1 MKPEIWQPNRAYS
14 LLRPYVD
21 WCTKQSYRYLR
32 FRGEDLPSDGAVI
45 LAPNHTNTLMDA
57 LVILAG
63 RKGPTAF
70 GSRADIF
77 NRPAVAK
84 ILHFLRILPMVRQRD
99 GLEHVSENYKN
110 FDLIDDVLEHGVP
123 FCMFAEG
130 THHPGR
136 ELQPIKKGIARIALR
151 SARNRPTWV
160 VPTGINYSHFFRY
173 RGSAEVRYGKPV
185 NINDFVRQHPGMQE
199 AQLLQELRS
208 HIQEQMAG
216 MVEPQGPQD
225 RQALPSPASCLAFCR
240 FSEPPHLAHG
250 GDPLPQGGRQGL
262 VQQHPL
268 PMPVAAT
275 AHNADHLGH
284 PPVTHLP
291 PLVRYPF
298 PPLFPPGHLRHL
310 LRRPQPV
317 PQVTDTQPHTQK
329 GVHLQVHPFMRK
341 SLIY

>member
-185 NINDFVRQHPGMQE
+185 NINDFVQQHPGLQE

-216 MVEPQGPQD
+216 MVEPQGPKTD
-225 RQALPSPASCLAFCR
+225 KPSPLLLLVWPFAAFLSLPIWLTAEILCRKVADKAWCNSIRCLC
-240 FSEPPHLAHG
+240 L
-250 GDPLPQGGRQGL
+250 LL
-262 VQQHPL
+262 LL
-268 PMPVAAT
+268 PMTLIIWAILLSLT
-275 AHNADHLGH
+275 F
-284 PPVTHLP
+284 LP
-291 PLVRYPF
+291 WYAILSLLSTLPLTYAIF
-298 PPLFPPGHLRHL
+298 YDGLNLF
-310 LRRPQPV
+310 
-317 PQVTDTQPHTQK
+317 
-329 GVHLQVHPFMRK
+329 RK
-341 SLIY
+341 

>member
-84 ILHFLRILPMVRQRD
+84 ILHFLRILPMARERD
-99 GLEHVSENYKN
+99 GLSHVKENYGS
-110 FDLIDDVLEHGVP
+110 FGQIDDVLEHGVP

-199 AQLLQELRS
+199 AQLLT
-208 HIQEQMAG
+208 M
-216 MVEPQGPQD
+216 
-225 RQALPSPASCLAFCR
+225 
-240 FSEPPHLAHG
+240 
-250 GDPLPQGGRQGL
+250 
-262 VQQHPL
+262 
-268 PMPVAAT
+268 T
-275 AHNADHLGH
+275 
-284 PPVTHLP
+284 T
-291 PLVRYPF
+291 
-298 PPLFPPGHLRHL
+298 
-310 LRRPQPV
+310 
-317 PQVTDTQPHTQK
+317 
-329 GVHLQVHPFMRK
+329 
-341 SLIY
+341 

>member
-45 LAPNHTNTLMDA
+45 LALNHTNTLMDA

-84 ILHFLRILPMVRQRD
+84 VLHFLRILPMARERD
-99 GLEHVSENYKN
+99 GLSHVKENYES
-110 FDLIDDVLEHGVP
+110 FGQIDDVLEHGVP

-216 MVEPQGPQD
+216 MVEPQGPKTD
-225 RQALPSPASCLAFCR
+225 KPSPLLLLVWPFAALLSLPIWLTAEILCRKVEDKAWCNSIRCLCLLLLLPITLIIWAVILSLTFLPWYAIL
-240 FSEPPHLAHG
+240 SLLSIL
-250 GDPLPQGGRQGL
+250 PLTYAIFYDGL
-262 VQQHPL
+262 
-268 PMPVAAT
+268 
-275 AHNADHLGH
+275 N
-284 PPVTHLP
+284 
-291 PLVRYPF
+291 
-298 PPLFPPGHLRHL
+298 LF
-310 LRRPQPV
+310 
-317 PQVTDTQPHTQK
+317 
-329 GVHLQVHPFMRK
+329 RK
-341 SLIY
+341 

>member
-84 ILHFLRILPMVRQRD
+84 ILHFLRILPMVRQGD
-99 GLEHVSENYKN
+99 GLSHVKENYES
-110 FDLIDDVLEHGVP
+110 FGQIDDVLEHGVP

-185 NINDFVRQHPGMQE
+185 NINDFVRQHPGLQE

-216 MVEPQGPQD
+216 MVEPQGPKTD
-225 RQALPSPASCLAFCR
+225 KPSPLLLLVWPFAAFLSLPIWLTAEILCRKVADKAWCNSIRCLCLLLLLPITLIIWAVILSLTFLPWYTILLLLCT
-240 FSEPPHLAHG
+240 L
-250 GDPLPQGGRQGL
+250 PLTYAIFYDGL
-262 VQQHPL
+262 
-268 PMPVAAT
+268 
-275 AHNADHLGH
+275 N
-284 PPVTHLP
+284 
-291 PLVRYPF
+291 
-298 PPLFPPGHLRHL
+298 LF
-310 LRRPQPV
+310 
-317 PQVTDTQPHTQK
+317 
-329 GVHLQVHPFMRK
+329 RK
-341 SLIY
+341 

>member
-21 WCTKQSYRYLR
+21 WCTNQSYRYLR

-84 ILHFLRILPMVRQRD
+84 ILHFLRILPMVRGRD
-99 GLEHVSENYKN
+99 GLSHVKENYES
-110 FDLIDDVLEHGVP
+110 FGQIDDVLEHGVP

-151 SARNRPTWV
+151 SARNRPTWI

-185 NINDFVRQHPGMQE
+185 NINDFVQQHPGLQE

-216 MVEPQGPQD
+216 MVEPQGPKTD
-225 RQALPSPASCLAFCR
+225 KPSPLLLLVWPFAAFLSLPIWLTAEILCRKVEDKAWCNSIRCLC
-240 FSEPPHLAHG
+240 LLLL
-250 GDPLPQGGRQGL
+250 LPITLIIWAVILSLTFLPWYAILSLLCSLPATWAIFYDGL
-262 VQQHPL
+262 
-268 PMPVAAT
+268 
-275 AHNADHLGH
+275 N
-284 PPVTHLP
+284 
-291 PLVRYPF
+291 
-298 PPLFPPGHLRHL
+298 LF
-310 LRRPQPV
+310 
-317 PQVTDTQPHTQK
+317 
-329 GVHLQVHPFMRK
+329 RK
-341 SLIY
+341 

>member
-21 WCTKQSYRYLR
+21 WCTNQSYRYLR

-99 GLEHVSENYKN
+99 GLSHVKENYES
-110 FDLIDDVLEHGVP
+110 FGQIDDVLEHGVP

-185 NINDFVRQHPGMQE
+185 NINDFVQQHPGMQE

-216 MVEPQGPQD
+216 MVEPQGPKTD
-225 RQALPSPASCLAFCR
+225 KPSPLLLLVWPFAAFLSLPIWLTAEILCRKVADKAWCNSIRCLCLLLLLPITLIIWAVILSLTFLPWYTILFLLCT
-240 FSEPPHLAHG
+240 L
-250 GDPLPQGGRQGL
+250 PLTYAIFYDGL
-262 VQQHPL
+262 
-268 PMPVAAT
+268 
-275 AHNADHLGH
+275 N
-284 PPVTHLP
+284 
-291 PLVRYPF
+291 
-298 PPLFPPGHLRHL
+298 LF
-310 LRRPQPV
+310 
-317 PQVTDTQPHTQK
+317 
-329 GVHLQVHPFMRK
+329 RK
-341 SLIY
+341 